1 MAISVIRL
9 LALILAFAA
18 LSNAPKDA
26 AVARSVLGG
35 RPLLHAHNCYP
46 ENGQWR
52 DRLDRALATGLPR
65 LAIEQDVAWAP
76 GTAGR
81 WGRSVVSHETAIS
94 GTEPTLEDHFFAR
107 IRPLME
113 RALEENRRERWPL
126 VILHLDFK
134 SNEPEHHRAIWE
146 LLNRHRAWL
155 TTAEQIVDRSKVTP
169 FQTGPLLVL
178 TENGPGQEAAFS
190 DRVPV
195 GDRLLIFGTTPSPY
209 LPRSDDADVRARTLA
224 SATPAALVP
233 WPATNYRRWTN
244 FPWQVVERGGQAVA
258 GDWSAADASRL
269 GAIVSRAHEQGL
281 WIRFYTLNG
290 HDASASRGWTPSYNF
305 GSAAAVRARWQA
317 AVNAGVDFI
326 ATDQYEDLARLLT
339 TGRRQAVTMS
349 KPLLAKLG

>member
-26 AVARSVLGG
+26 AAARSVLGS

-65 LAIEQDVAWAP
+65 LAIEQDVAWVP
-76 GTAGR
+76 GSAGR
-81 WGRSVVSHETAIS
+81 PGRTVVSHDTDLN
-94 GTEPTLEDHFFAR
+94 GTEPSLEDHFFAR

-113 RALEENRRERWPL
+113 RALVENRRAQWPL

-134 SNEPEHHRAIWE
+134 SNEPEHHRAVWN
-146 LLNRHRAWL
+146 LLERHHDWL
-155 TTAEQIVDRSKVTP
+155 TTAERVADATRVMP
-169 FQTGPLLVL
+169 FRLGPLLVL

-195 GDRLLIFGTTPSPY
+195 GASLLVFGTTPSPD
-209 LPRSDDADVRARTLA
+209 LVRSDDPEVRARMLA
-224 SATPAALVP
+224 AAAPTALVP
-233 WPATNYRRWTN
+233 WPAANYRRWTN
-244 FPWQVVERGGQAVA
+244 FSWQVVERGGQTRA
-258 GDWSAADASRL
+258 GAWTPADAARL
-269 GAIVSRAHEQGL
+269 GAIVNRAHEQGL

-290 HDASASRGWTPSYNF
+290 HDQAVNRGWTASYNF
-305 GSAAAVRARWQA
+305 GSAGAVRERWKA
-317 AVNAGVDFI
+317 AIEAGVDFV
-326 ATDQYEDLARLLT
+326 ATDQYEEFARMLP
-339 TGRRQAVTMS
+339 AVQ
-349 KPLLAKLG
+349 PVR